1 VPSRRLVADDGIFV
15 LLVCGLF
22 RLPPPAGVIFML
34 YAIFA
39 YHLEQD
45 ITDLTPAQ
53 DEALMQG
60 MHKVHGRLTEE
71 GRLGPAARLGPTEK
85 AVTVRGGTA
94 IDGPF
99 AETKEVLL
107 GFYTVDCASQAE
119 AVEAAKDLQKA
130 NPYAVYEVRPILL
143 YLPGVALPVTGNP

>member
-1 VPSRRLVADDGIFV
+1 
-15 LLVCGLF
+15 
-22 RLPPPAGVIFML
+22 ML

-39 YHLEQD
+39 YHLEQE

-60 MHKVHGRLTEE
+60 MHKVHSRLTEE
-71 GRLGPAARLGPTEK
+71 AKLGPAARLGPTAK
-85 AVTVRGGTA
+85 AVTVRGGKT

-119 AVEAAKDLQKA
+119 AVQAAKDLQAA
-130 NPYAVYEVRPILL
+130 NPYAVYEVRPIRL
-143 YLPGVALPVTGNP
+143 YLPGVAFPATEGPTAP